1 MIINKSN
8 FVFAFVFSMGLL
20 LNCESVLAQPK
31 PGYLPTST
39 HIFPAGA
46 RRGTTVKVRVGTECA
61 PPGTRFSIFGKGVQA
76 PVLLGDKLEDRGN
89 PSPRRPPTEIPI
101 TYPQQWS
108 SEITIAA
115 DAPLGPVFWRL
126 SCAQGGTASRPF
138 VIGDLPEYLE
148 TESNSTFDKA
158 ERITL
163 PVTVNGRIH
172 GERDSDYYRFTAEL
186 SGVVVCD
193 VLAGRLGSR
202 LDPVV
207 EVLDSVGRKIDAEIA
222 HIGSDP
228 VLAFRAESE
237 NDYVLRISNV
247 TVHGDPAHVYRINMS
262 TKPFVRFAFPAGG
275 QAGTEREIQFYAM
288 SGTDRPHVST
298 RKVSFPKLKSGFP
311 PKPGFRDNAS
321 SLHLDVNQH
330 PDVVEQEPNDLISSA
345 MKLSLPVTVD
355 GRTLTKT
362 DEDWFEFSADKGER
376 LSIIC
381 RAVPAGAIA
390 LPMLLLTDADGK
402 QLKSVLSAES
412 AEREC
417 RLDWTAPQ
425 TGVYRLRVR
434 DLQYGARGGAEFIYR
449 LTLQTATPDF
459 SLRVASDGLNMTQGK
474 NCKVSIEVNRTGGFE
489 EPIDLRIDGLPEGIT
504 VDKTNI
510 PAKANTFTLTLNS
523 DLEKTVSADSVL
535 SIKGIANIN
544 GKHVERIAKAG
555 HLGIDSEGVTVG
567 TDSLEQLHLTVQHK
581 PVFRL
586 FCSEAYLY
594 AHRGSVFMYPM
605 EIERLDGFDGEI
617 TLQIGDRQ
625 NRDLDGIEMFEV
637 TFPPG
642 KSETFLP
649 IYLPETMHINVQSQ
663 SQLYAQAHATFLDK
677 QGKEQ
682 TVLVLS
688 EKRNMLRTLP
698 PVVKLQAVDKK
709 LSGNPGDEIACRLQL
724 ERTTNFPEAMEL
736 KLLEPSVDAGFVM
749 EPVKIAPGQTEV
761 DVKVRVEVQQRS
773 HEPITLRFRATGR
786 MANGTLVITETTI
799 QFRFE

>member
-1 MIINKSN
+1 M
-8 FVFAFVFSMGLL
+8 
-20 LNCESVLAQPK
+20 
-31 PGYLPTST
+31 
-39 HIFPAGA
+39 
-46 RRGTTVKVRVGTECA
+46 KVRVGTECA

-76 PVLLGDKLEDRGN
+76 PVMLGDKLEDRGES
-89 PSPRRPPTEIPI
+89 SPRRPPTEIPI
-101 TYPQQWS
+101 TYPKQWT

-115 DAPLGPVFWRL
+115 DAPLESVFWRL

-148 TESNSTFDKA
+148 TESNSTFGKA

-163 PVTVNGRIH
+163 PVTLNGRIH
-172 GERDSDYYRFTAEL
+172 GERDSDYFRF
-186 SGVVVCD
+186 SVKSDGVVVCD

-207 EVLDSVGRKIDAEIA
+207 EILDSHGRKIDAELS

-228 VLAFRAESE
+228 VLAFRANSQ

-247 TVHGDPAHVYRINMS
+247 TVHGDSAYVYRINIS

-288 SGTDRPHVST
+288 SGTDRPHVIT
-298 RKVSFPKLKSGFP
+298 RKVRFPQWRSGFST
-311 PKPGFRDNAS
+311 KPGFRDAAS

-330 PDVVEQEPNDLISSA
+330 PNLVEQEPNDRVSSA

-362 DEDWFEFSADKGER
+362 DEDWFEFSTDKGER
-376 LSIIC
+376 LSIVC
-381 RAVPAGAIA
+381 RAVSAGIIA
-390 LPMLLLTDADGK
+390 LPTLLLTDADGK
-402 QLKSVLSAES
+402 LLKSVSSVES
-412 AEREC
+412 ADREC
-417 RLDWTAPQ
+417 RIDLTAPQ
-425 TGVYRLRVR
+425 TGVYRIRVR
-434 DLQYGARGGAEFIYR
+434 DLQYGARGSAEFIYR
-449 LTLQTATPDF
+449 LTLQKATPNF
-459 SLRVASDGLNMTQGK
+459 SLRVASDALNITQGN
-474 NCKVSIEVNRTGGFE
+474 NCKVAIAVNRTGGFE
-489 EPIDLRIDGLPEGIT
+489 EPIDLSIDGLPKGIT
-504 VDKTNI
+504 VDKKRI

-523 DLEKTVSADSVL
+523 DAEKTVSADSVL
-535 SIKGIANIN
+535 SIKGTANIN
-544 GKHVERIAKAG
+544 GKQVERIVQAR
-555 HLGIDSEGVTVG
+555 HLGIDSEGITAG
-567 TDSLEQLHLTVQHK
+567 TDTLEQLHLTVQHK

-586 FCSEAYLY
+586 FCPEAYLY

-605 EIERLDGFDGEI
+605 EIERLNGFDGEI

-663 SQLYAQAHATFLDK
+663 SQLYSQAYATFLDK
-677 QGKEQ
+677 HGKEQ
-682 TVLVLS
+682 SVLVLS

-698 PVVKLQAVDKK
+698 PVVKLRAVDKK

-724 ERTTNFPEAMEL
+724 ERTTNFPGALEL
-736 KLLEPSVDAGFVM
+736 KLLEPSAESGFVM

-761 DVKVRVEVQQRS
+761 AVKVRVELKQRS
-773 HEPITLRFRATGR
+773 LERITLRFRATGR
-786 MANGTLVITETTI
+786 MPNGTLVITETTVPY
-799 QFRFE
+799 RFE

>member
-8 FVFAFVFSMGLL
+8 FAFAFVISFGFL
-20 LNCESVLAQPK
+20 LNSELSHAQPK

-76 PVLLGDKLEDRGN
+76 PVLLGEKLEDRGE
-89 PSPRRPPTEIPI
+89 PSLRRPPTEIPI
-101 TYPQQWS
+101 TYPREWA
-108 SEITIAA
+108 SEITISD
-115 DAPLGPVFWRL
+115 DARLGPVFWRL

-148 TESNSTFDKA
+148 TESNSTFETA

-172 GERDSDYYRFTAEL
+172 GERDSDYFRFTAEP
-186 SGVVVCD
+186 GRVVVCD

-207 EVLDSVGRKIDAEIA
+207 EILDSNGRKIDAELV

-228 VLAFRAESE
+228 VLAFRAKSE

-247 TVHGDPAHVYRINMS
+247 TVHGDPAHVYRINIS

-288 SGTDRPHVST
+288 SGTDRPHVIT
-298 RKVSFPKLKSGFP
+298 RKVSFPQKKPGFP
-311 PKPGFRDNAS
+311 TKPGFRDDVS
-321 SLHLDVNQH
+321 SFPLDVSQH
-330 PDVVEQEPNDLISSA
+330 PNVVEQEPNDLVSSA

-362 DEDWFEFSADKGER
+362 DEDWFEFTADKGER
-376 LSIIC
+376 YSIVC
-381 RAVPAGAIA
+381 RAVPAGIIA
-390 LPMLLLTDADGK
+390 LPTLLLTDASGK
-402 QLKSVLSAES
+402 QLKSVLSVES

-449 LTLQTATPDF
+449 LTLRRATPDF
-459 SLRVASDGLNMTQGK
+459 SLRVASDGLNITQGK
-474 NCKVSIEVNRTGGFE
+474 NCKVAIAVNRTGGFE
-489 EPIDLRIDGLPEGIT
+489 EPIDLSIEGLPEGIT
-504 VDKTNI
+504 VDKTQI

-523 DLEKTVSADSVL
+523 DVEKTVSADSVL
-535 SIKGIANIN
+535 SIKGTANIN
-544 GKHVERIAKAG
+544 GKHVQRIVKAG
-555 HLGIDSEGVTVG
+555 HLGIDSEGIAVG
-567 TDSLEQLHLTVQHK
+567 TDSVEQLHLTVQHK
-581 PVFRL
+581 PAFRL

-625 NRDLDGIEMFEV
+625 NRDLDGIQMFEV

-663 SQLYAQAHATFLDK
+663 SQLYSQAYATFLDTR
-677 QGKEQ
+677 GKEHS
-682 TVLVLS
+682 VLVLS
-688 EKRNMLRTLP
+688 EKR
-698 PVVKLQAVDKK
+698 
-709 LSGNPGDEIACRLQL
+709 
-724 ERTTNFPEAMEL
+724 
-736 KLLEPSVDAGFVM
+736 
-749 EPVKIAPGQTEV
+749 
-761 DVKVRVEVQQRS
+761 
-773 HEPITLRFRATGR
+773 
-786 MANGTLVITETTI
+786 
-799 QFRFE
+799 

>member
-1 MIINKSN
+1 VIINKSN
-8 FVFAFVFSMGLL
+8 FIFAFAISFGFL
-20 LNCESVLAQPK
+20 LNSELVHAQPK

-39 HIFPAGA
+39 HIFPAGG

-61 PPGTRFSIFGKGVQA
+61 PPGTRFSIFGKGVKA
-76 PVLLGDKLEDRGN
+76 PSLLGEKLNDDGEL
-89 PSPRRPPTEIPI
+89 SPRRPPTEIPI
-101 TYPQQWS
+101 TYPIQWA

-115 DAPLGPVFWRL
+115 DAPIGPVFWRL

-148 TESNSTFDKA
+148 TESNSTFETA
-158 ERITL
+158 EQITL

-172 GERDSDYYRFTAEL
+172 GERDSDYFRFSAEP
-186 SGVVVCD
+186 GTVVVCD

-207 EVLDSVGRKIDAEIA
+207 EILDSAGRKINAELM

-228 VLAFRAESE
+228 VLAFRADSQ

-247 TVHGDPAHVYRINMS
+247 TVHGDPAHVYRINIT

-275 QAGTEREIQFYAM
+275 QAGTDREIQFYAM
-288 SGTDRPHVST
+288 SGTDSPHVTT
-298 RKVSFPKLKSGFP
+298 RKVSFPPLKSGSP
-311 PKPGFRDNAS
+311 TQPGFQDDANS
-321 SLHLDVNQH
+321 FLLDVTGHTN
-330 PDVVEQEPNDLISSA
+330 VVEQEPNDLVSSA
-345 MKLSLPVTVD
+345 MKLNLPVTVD
-355 GRTLTKT
+355 GRMLTKI

-376 LSIIC
+376 YSIVC
-381 RAVPAGAIA
+381 RAVPAGTIT
-390 LPMLLLTDADGK
+390 LPALLLTDANGK

-412 AEREC
+412 VNREC

-434 DLQYGARGGAEFIYR
+434 DLQYGIRGGAEFIYR
-449 LTLQTATPDF
+449 LTLRRATPDF
-459 SLRVASDGLNMTQGK
+459 SLRIASDGLNITQGK
-474 NCKVSIEVNRTGGFE
+474 ICKVAITVNRIGGFE
-489 EPIDLRIDGLPEGIT
+489 EPIDLSIEGLPEGIT
-504 VDKTNI
+504 VEKNQI

-535 SIKGIANIN
+535 SITGTANID
-544 GKHVERIAKAG
+544 GKKVGRIVKAG
-555 HLGIDSEGVTVG
+555 HLEIDSEGIAVG
-567 TDSLEQLHLTVQHK
+567 TDCVEQLHLTVQHK
-581 PVFRL
+581 PSFRL

-642 KSETFLP
+642 QSETFLP

-663 SQLYAQAHATFLDK
+663 SQLYSQAFTTFRDT
-677 QGKEQ
+677 QGKAQ
-682 TVLVLS
+682 SVLVLS

-709 LSGNPGDEIACRLQL
+709 LSGNPGDEIACRLQV
-724 ERTTNFPEAMEL
+724 ERTTNFPGGMEL
-736 KLLEPSVDAGFVM
+736 KLLDPSATSGFVLETM
-749 EPVKIAPGQTEV
+749 KIAPGQTEIV
-761 DVKVRVEVQQRS
+761 VKVRVDREQQS
-773 HEPITLRFRATGR
+773 QDPITLRFRATGR
-786 MANGTLVITETTI
+786 MPDGTLVITETKI
-799 QFRFE
+799 LFRFK